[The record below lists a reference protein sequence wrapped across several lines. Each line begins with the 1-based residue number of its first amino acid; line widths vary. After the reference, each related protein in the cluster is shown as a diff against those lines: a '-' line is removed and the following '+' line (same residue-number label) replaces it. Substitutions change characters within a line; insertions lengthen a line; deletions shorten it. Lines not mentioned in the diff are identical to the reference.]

1 MAVASFCKEMMSQ
14 KAIEREREARRR
26 NVQQEEVIPNDTFLA
41 NLPPLSERKG
51 NESRIPAFPLPPRG
65 RGARGRRALARN
77 VGDENDGVVI
87 GQSGS
92 RNRGLCGYWILA
104 GEDPV

>member
-14 KAIEREREARRR
+14 KAIEREREAPQGRSAGG
-26 NVQQEEVIPNDTFLA
+26 VIPNDTFLA

-51 NESRIPAFPLPPRG
+51 NESRIPASSSRG

-92 RNRGLCGYWILA
+92 RTRGLCGYWILA
-104 GEDPV
+104 GEDPA